1 MCLCVYVG
9 PRIYTEMQ
17 VIEENE
23 FMFWEEV
30 SPAGSHAPATAAAA
44 SGPVVELR
52 CVLAGAEGACRSG
65 GKSQHCHAGR
75 RVCVCVSV
83 CLFVCAFTL

>member
-1 MCLCVYVG
+1 M
-9 PRIYTEMQ
+9 EMQ

-30 SPAGSHAPATAAAA
+30 SPAGSHATIAAAT
-44 SGPVVELR
+44 SGPVVELC
-52 CVLAGAEGACRSG
+52 CVFAGAEGACRSG

-75 RVCVCVSV
+75 HVCVCVFA
-83 CLFVCAFTL
+83 LTL